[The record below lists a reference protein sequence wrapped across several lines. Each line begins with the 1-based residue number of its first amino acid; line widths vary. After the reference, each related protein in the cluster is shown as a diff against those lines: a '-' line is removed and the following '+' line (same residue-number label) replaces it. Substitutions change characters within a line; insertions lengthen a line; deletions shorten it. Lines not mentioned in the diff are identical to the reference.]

1 MDGFDD
7 QRTAGRFDMTKLAGQ
22 GVRSRAEALVLQRP
36 GLPDY
41 VYEKAMGYG
50 NQGPPSEEISR
61 SQPIQ
66 NKVVNPRLQ
75 RTRKWKKMLEMKDEP
90 TISMKTQGRAT
101 KCHVA
106 ECVFHK
112 DFSENRGFCGL
123 LAEAEK

>member
-66 NKVVNPRLQ
+66 NKGVNQRLQ
-75 RTRKWKKMLEMKDEP
+75 RDKKEKDVRNE
-90 TISMKTQGRAT
+90 G
-101 KCHVA
+101 
-106 ECVFHK
+106 
-112 DFSENRGFCGL
+112 
-123 LAEAEK
+123 